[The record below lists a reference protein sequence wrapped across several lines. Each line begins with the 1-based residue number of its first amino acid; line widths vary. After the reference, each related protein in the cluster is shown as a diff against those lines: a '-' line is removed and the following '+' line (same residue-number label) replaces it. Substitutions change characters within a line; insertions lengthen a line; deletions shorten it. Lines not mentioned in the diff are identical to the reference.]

1 MTEQAQNGVDSVVEE
16 TVIDSPADVPA
27 EGAVEGSVEVTSGTD
42 KVVLSVKELEDK
54 INGAVKAAEKES
66 SQKEKQK
73 LYDTIDKLKSDLKEA
88 NASLSQFKKIEDD
101 RKKKEEEIRRAEMS
115 DDERRDEAI
124 QKANREL
131 EQLNTAFDVLKRETE
146 EKLRQKDLE
155 IYRERLITKANG
167 KVIPELVTGNTV
179 EELDE
184 SFKKAV
190 DRFNFIRGQVAEE
203 IQNKSKNESV
213 KTNISQ
219 ETPNQIK
226 QSLPKN
232 EKELTADEIRKMP
245 PEAYA
250 KYKEDLLTKF
260 GV

>member
-1 MTEQAQNGVDSVVEE
+1 MTEEKQIGEDSVVEE
-16 TVIDSPADVPA
+16 TVIDSPADVP
-27 EGAVEGSVEVTSGTD
+27 EGGKADVKSSTEN
-42 KVVLSVKELEDK
+42 KVVLSVEELEEK
-54 INGAVKAAEKES
+54 IKVAVKAAEKES

-73 LYDTIDKLKSDLKEA
+73 LYETIDKLKSDLKES
-88 NASLSQFKKIEDD
+88 NSYLSKFKQAEDE
-101 RKKKEEEIRRAEMS
+101 RKKKEDELRRAEMS

-124 QKANREL
+124 RKANRDL
-131 EQLNTAFDVLKRETE
+131 EQLNTAFEMLKRETE
-146 EKLRQKDLE
+146 EKLRKKDLE

-167 KVIPELVTGNTV
+167 KIIPELVSGDSV

-190 DRFNFIRGQVAEE
+190 DRFNYIRGQVAEE
-203 IQNKSKNESV
+203 IQNKSKNESP

-219 ETPNQIK
+219 ETPNQTK
-226 QSLPKN
+226 QSLPKQ
-232 EKELTADEIRKMP
+232 EKELTAEEIRKMT

-250 KYKEDLLTKF
+250 KYKEDLLNKF